1 MLPVYVIHKSPL
13 LLPANSSIKV
23 DFPPRSLMHP
33 EELAPTSGANKYHLQ
48 GLSATA
54 NVI

>member
-13 LLPANSSIKV
+13 LLPANSSIKA

-33 EELAPTSGANKYHLQ
+33 EELAAASGANKYYLQ

-54 NVI
+54 KVI

>member
-13 LLPANSSIKV
+13 LLPVNSSIKAN
-23 DFPPRSLMHP
+23 FSPRSLMHP
-33 EELAPTSGANKYHLQ
+33 EELAPTNGANKYYLQ

-54 NVI
+54 KVI